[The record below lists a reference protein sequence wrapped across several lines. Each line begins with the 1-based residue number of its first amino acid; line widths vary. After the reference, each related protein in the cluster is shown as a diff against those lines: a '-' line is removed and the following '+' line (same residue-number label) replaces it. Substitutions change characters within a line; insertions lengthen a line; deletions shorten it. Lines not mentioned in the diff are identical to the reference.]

1 MPTFTLAQVKEHNKP
16 DDVWFVV
23 HNKVYD
29 VTKYLEEHPGGSAIL
44 HDVAG
49 QDATQEFEDV
59 GHSEEANESLESLYV
74 GDLPEDVC
82 ANSPILSRREHADMW
97 ESGNGRGG

>member
-1 MPTFTLAQVKEHNKP
+1 MPTYSLAQVKEHNKP

-44 HDVAG
+44 QDVAG
-49 QDATQEFEDV
+49 RDATQEFEDV
-59 GHSEEANESLESLYV
+59 GHSEEANDWLEGLYI
-74 GDLPEDVC
+74 GDLPEEVRDPSNQV
-82 ANSPILSRREHADMW
+82 
-97 ESGNGRGG
+97 

>member
-1 MPTFTLAQVKEHNKP
+1 MPTYTLAQVGQHNKP
-16 DDVWFVV
+16 DDVWMVI

-44 HDVAG
+44 VEVAG

-59 GHSEEANESLESLYV
+59 GHSSEASEWLDGLYI
-74 GDLPEDVC
+74 GDLPEEV
-82 ANSPILSRREHADMW
+82 RRTYLIPPKL
-97 ESGNGRGG
+97 